1 MKNLHDII
9 PEILILKPYSYK
21 FRLHKNEVYGYVFI
35 CNFRSEPTTSI
46 LERLSKIMD
55 RYEDSIIALAP
66 MHIIPSIRVLALA
79 TLYTYNVYL
88 KQKRKIRNRALLLLS
103 IIFAKRQLF
112 DTINI
117 INKYISKKSK
127 LIIIGYKKY
136 IENLL
141 NDLKNI
147 LVYCRNCQDND
158 WELSAR
164 FKEVY
169 GIEPFTNQ
177 EVNEKIVIT
186 KITRHYL
193 SLL

>member
-1 MKNLHDII
+1 MKNLHNII

-35 CNFRSEPTTSI
+35 CNFRNEPTTSI

-117 INKYISKKSK
+117 INKYISKKSE

-136 IENLL
+136 MENLL
-141 NDLKNI
+141 NDLKDI

-158 WELSAR
+158 WELSTR

-169 GIEPFTNQ
+169 GIEPFTNH

>member
-9 PEILILKPYSYK
+9 PEISIPKPYSYK

-35 CNFRSEPTTSI
+35 CNFRNEPTTSI

-117 INKYISKKSK
+117 INKYISKKSE

-136 IENLL
+136 MENLL
-141 NDLKNI
+141 NDLKDI

-158 WELSAR
+158 WELSTR

-169 GIEPFTNQ
+169 GIEPFTNH

>member
-117 INKYISKKSK
+117 INKYISKKSE

-136 IENLL
+136 MENLL
-141 NDLKNI
+141 NDLKDI

-158 WELSAR
+158 WELSTR

-169 GIEPFTNQ
+169 GIEPFTNK

>member
-9 PEILILKPYSYK
+9 PEILIPKPYSYK

-35 CNFRSEPTTSI
+35 CNFRNEPTTSI

-117 INKYISKKSK
+117 INKYISKKSE

-136 IENLL
+136 MENLL
-141 NDLKNI
+141 NDLKDI

-158 WELSAR
+158 WELSTR

-169 GIEPFTNQ
+169 GIEPFTNH

>member
-1 MKNLHDII
+1 MKNLHNII

-35 CNFRSEPTTSI
+35 CNFRSEPATSI

-141 NDLKNI
+141 NDLKDI

-158 WELSAR
+158 WELSTR

-169 GIEPFTNQ
+169 GIEPFTNK

>member
-35 CNFRSEPTTSI
+35 CNFRSKPASI
-46 LERLSKIMD
+46 LERLSEIMN

-79 TLYTYNVYL
+79 TLYTYNIYL
-88 KQKRKIRNRALLLLS
+88 KQKRKVRNRALLLLS

-127 LIIIGYKKY
+127 LIIVGYREY
-136 IENLL
+136 MEDLL
-141 NDLKNI
+141 NNLEDI
-147 LVYCRNCQDND
+147 LVCCRNCQDKD
-158 WELSAR
+158 WESSTR

-169 GIEPFTNQ
+169 GIEPSTNQ
-177 EVNEKIVIT
+177 EINEKIIIT

>member
-35 CNFRSEPTTSI
+35 CNFRSEPATSI

-66 MHIIPSIRVLALA
+66 MRIIPSIRVLALA

-103 IIFAKRQLF
+103 IIFAKRQLI

-127 LIIIGYKKY
+127 LIIVGYREY
-136 IENLL
+136 MEDLL
-141 NDLKNI
+141 NNLKDI
-147 LVYCRNCQDND
+147 LVRCRNCQDKD
-158 WELSAR
+158 WESSTR

-169 GIEPFTNQ
+169 GIEPSTNQ
-177 EVNEKIVIT
+177 EINEKIIIT

>member
-79 TLYTYNVYL
+79 TLYTYNIYL
-88 KQKRKIRNRALLLLS
+88 KQKRKVRNRALLLLS

>member
-79 TLYTYNVYL
+79 TLYTYNIYL
-88 KQKRKIRNRALLLLS
+88 KQKRKVRNRALLLLS

-136 IENLL
+136 MENLL
-141 NDLKNI
+141 NDLKDI